1 MKQFTVT
8 DGRSEFLMNL
18 PTKISEIT
26 SDYLLSVT
34 EDIIV
39 SPYHAVVATIY
50 RCKLPE
56 VISTSKKSRAMA
68 IAIVPIYVKSNLPL
82 ETEKPTF
89 DLIAKIKC
97 GDKIII
103 AGTDLERGYQLS
115 TPKNFITIENVVKI
129 YNHDKE
135 FAKGVMADQN
145 YYYFV
150 DFKLV
155 PINDIKGF
163 YNTSNMTT
171 YVNPFVST
179 VKYKGTEV
187 KGN

>member
-1 MKQFTVT
+1 MKQFKVT
-8 DGRSEFLMNL
+8 DGSSEFLMNL

-34 EDIIV
+34 EDITV
-39 SPYHAVVATIY
+39 APYHAIVATIY

-68 IAIVPIYVKSNLPL
+68 IAIVPVYVKSNLPL

-115 TPKNFITIENVVKI
+115 TPKNLITIDNIVKI
-129 YNHDKE
+129 YRYDNN
-135 FAKGVMADQN
+135 FAKGVMTDQN

-163 YNTSNMTT
+163 YEPSNVAA
-171 YVNPFVST
+171 YINPFVS
-179 VKYKGTEV
+179 VIKDKGETV

>member
-1 MKQFTVT
+1 MNQFKVT
-8 DGRSEFLMNL
+8 DGSSEFLMNL

-34 EDIIV
+34 EDITV
-39 SPYHAVVATIY
+39 APYHAIVATIY

-68 IAIVPIYVKSNLPL
+68 IAIVPVYVKSNLPL
-82 ETEKPTF
+82 ETEKPTWT
-89 DLIAKIKC
+89 LIAKIEC
-97 GDKIII
+97 GDKLII

-115 TPKNFITIENVVKI
+115 TPKNFITIENIIKI
-129 YNHDKE
+129 YNHDND
-135 FAKGVMADQN
+135 FAKDVMRDQN

-155 PINDIKGF
+155 PITDIKG
-163 YNTSNMTT
+163 YYKPSNLAE
-171 YVNPFVST
+171 YVNPFVS
-179 VKYKGTEV
+179 VVEDKGETV

>member
-1 MKQFTVT
+1 MKQFKVT
-8 DGRSEFLMNL
+8 DGSSEFLMNL

-34 EDIIV
+34 KDITIA
-39 SPYHAVVATIY
+39 PYHAIVATIY

-68 IAIVPIYVKSNLPL
+68 IAIVPTFVKVKLGDTL
-82 ETEKPTF
+82 EKSTEELFNHIT
-89 DLIAKIKC
+89 C

-115 TPKNFITIENVVKI
+115 TPKNFITIENIVKI
-129 YNHDKE
+129 YNHDND
-135 FAKGVMADQN
+135 FAKDVMRDQN

-155 PINDIKGF
+155 PINDIKG
-163 YNTSNMTT
+163 YYEHSNTAT
-171 YVNPFVST
+171 YVNPFVSV
-179 VKYKGTEV
+179 VKDKGEAV

>member
-1 MKQFTVT
+1 MKQFRVT
-8 DGRSEFLMNL
+8 DGSSDFLMSL

-26 SDYLLSVT
+26 SDYLLDVT
-34 EDIIV
+34 KDIV
-39 SPYHAVVATIY
+39 VAPYHAVVATIY

-68 IAIVPIYVKSNLPL
+68 IAIVPIFVKCEIPNDDDYNINVY
-82 ETEKPTF
+82 KN
-89 DLIAKIKC
+89 IKC

-103 AGTDLERGYQLS
+103 GGTDLERGYQLS
-115 TPKNFITIENVVKI
+115 THKNFITIENIIKI
-129 YNHDKE
+129 YNHDND
-135 FAKGVMADQN
+135 FAKDVMRDQN

-163 YNTSNMTT
+163 YEPSDVAA
-171 YVNPFVST
+171 YINPFVSV
-179 VKYKGTEV
+179 VKDKGETV

>member
-1 MKQFTVT
+1 MKKFKVT
-8 DGRSEFLMNL
+8 DGSSEFLMSL

-34 EDIIV
+34 EDITV
-39 SPYHAVVATIY
+39 APYHAIVATIY

-56 VISTSKKSRAMA
+56 VISQSKKSRAMA
-68 IAIVPIYVKSNLPL
+68 IAIVPIFVKCTLGDNL
-82 ETEKPTF
+82 EESTKNMF
-89 DLIAKIKC
+89 DNIKC

-115 TPKNFITIENVVKI
+115 TPKNLITIDNIVKI
-129 YNHDKE
+129 YKYDNE

-163 YNTSNMTT
+163 YEPSNVAA
-171 YVNPFVST
+171 YVNPFVSV
-179 VKYKGTEV
+179 VKDKGETV

>member
-1 MKQFTVT
+1 MNQFKVT
-8 DGRSEFLMNL
+8 DGSSEFLMNL

-39 SPYHAVVATIY
+39 APYHAIVATIY

-68 IAIVPIYVKSNLPL
+68 IAIVPTFVRAKLGDSIEKY
-82 ETEKPTF
+82 TE
-89 DLIAKIKC
+89 DLFKTIKC
-97 GDKIII
+97 GDKLII
-103 AGTDLERGYQLS
+103 AGTDLERGYQIS

-129 YNHDKE
+129 YNHDNN
-135 FAKGVMADQN
+135 FAKDVMRDQN

-155 PINDIKGF
+155 PITDIKGY
-163 YNTSNMTT
+163 YNPSNPAE
-171 YVNPFVST
+171 YVNPFVA
-179 VKYKGTEV
+179 VIKDKGETV